1 MVVLFLLTKV
11 QEPQN
16 PGQKTALVS
25 SLNTH
30 FPDSYRDIG
39 NDNYLV
45 ATSRPLIAQ
54 DVTKQIGISDGIAGS
69 YLVTGLEPYF
79 GWANKT
85 IWDWIKAMK
94 DRDVGS

>member
-1 MVVLFLLTKV
+1 MVTLFLFTKV
-11 QEPQN
+11 QEPQTLQ
-16 PGQKTALVS
+16 QKANLVAAL
-25 SLNTH
+25 NAE
-30 FPDSYRDIG
+30 FRDSWRDIG

-54 DVTKQIGISDGIAGS
+54 DVTKLASVSDGQAGS
-69 YLVTGLEPYF
+69 YIVTNLEPYF

-85 IWDWIKAMK
+85 IWEWIKAMK